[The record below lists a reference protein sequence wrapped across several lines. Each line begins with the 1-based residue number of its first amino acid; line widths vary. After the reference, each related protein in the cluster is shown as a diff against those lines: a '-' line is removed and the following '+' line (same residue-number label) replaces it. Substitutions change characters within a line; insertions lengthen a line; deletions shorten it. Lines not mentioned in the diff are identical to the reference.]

1 MISCNLPNFFR
12 FIFCHPLPHIPLF
25 IRAPCPIPSDVCS
38 LSVLKKQMSASQP
51 LVFLLLLLILANP
64 RFRAPCPIPSDVCS
78 LSVLEKQMSASQPL
92 VFLLHRNILSHNL
105 ASVMIPGKNL
115 LKINAINQQF
125 SKYLPGRKYVILF
138 PYTACS
144 TRGSNRLF
152 IIYRIHNARARH
164 NQYDYTE
171 RIPTS
176 YD

>member
-1 MISCNLPNFFR
+1 MQLTPAANPRSVISRMISCNLPNFFR

-38 LSVLKKQMSASQP
+38 LSVLK
-51 LVFLLLLLILANP
+51 
-64 RFRAPCPIPSDVCS
+64 
-78 LSVLEKQMSASQPL
+78 KQMSASQPL